1 MVKYGRFTKESID
14 AMPTWDRNM
23 YYNLLVEE
31 TENVRRQQEKANQPK
46 PTTSKARRR

>member
-1 MVKYGRFTKESID
+1 METKTYWEQVLWLGPDNWGAIQ
-14 AMPTWDRNM
+14 
-23 YYNLLVEE
+23 LVEE